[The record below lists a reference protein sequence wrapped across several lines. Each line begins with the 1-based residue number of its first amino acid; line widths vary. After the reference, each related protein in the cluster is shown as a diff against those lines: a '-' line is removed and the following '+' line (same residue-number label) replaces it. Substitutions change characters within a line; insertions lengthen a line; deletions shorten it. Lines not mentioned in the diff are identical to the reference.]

1 MLRAAFTDPGIIPR
15 ASAAEISEYNLIK
28 KMAKTPEVLPFL
40 ASFIGVMMMIYDHTP
55 LVLKGITSYEDYK
68 CTFDH
73 VRNPFDAGSRSK
85 NLKKALCSPE
95 PIRGEKGGNKYEAD
109 LVLYGKLKGAER
121 RKIETDRRIEFV
133 IPKET
138 EEWWPRLL
146 KVSGK
151 VPWIKID
158 FDKWKD
164 QDEDDKDDMRD
175 MDFSSFGLPGGGGKG
190 YDDLDLGD
198 DDHDYDDEMGDLE
211 DVDDENE
218 GIPKEGKK
226 AEKDGKDEGK
236 DSATNGELVDDGK
249 EKKVVEEAKE

>member
-1 MLRAAFTDPGIIPR
+1 MTLVIKHPSILWAQRAGQ
-15 ASAAEISEYNLIK
+15 
-28 KMAKTPEVLPFL
+28 VFL
-40 ASFIGVMMMIYDHTP
+40 TIEDGD
-55 LVLKGITSYEDYK
+55 LKIDELYCEDDK
-68 CTFDH
+68 F
-73 VRNPFDAGSRSK
+73 K
-85 NLKKALCSPE
+85 LK
-95 PIRGEKGGNKYEAD
+95 GEKGGNKYEAD
-109 LVLYGKLKGAER
+109 LDLFGKLKGAER

-151 VPWIKID
+151 VPWIKVD

-175 MDFSSFGLPGGGGKG
+175 MDFSSFGLPGGGVGKG

-211 DVDDENE
+211 DADDENE
-218 GIPKEGKK
+218 GMPKEGKQV
-226 AEKDGKDEGK
+226 EKNEGGTDELNIKDKGK
-236 DSATNGELVDDGK
+236 DSATNGEMVDEEK
-249 EKKVVEEAKE
+249 EKKVKEEGKE

>member
-1 MLRAAFTDPGIIPR
+1 MTLVVKHPSILWAQRAGQI
-15 ASAAEISEYNLIK
+15 
-28 KMAKTPEVLPFL
+28 FL
-40 ASFIGVMMMIYDHTP
+40 TIEDGG
-55 LVLKGITSYEDYK
+55 LKIDELCCEDDK
-68 CTFDH
+68 F
-73 VRNPFDAGSRSK
+73 K
-85 NLKKALCSPE
+85 LK
-95 PIRGEKGGNKYEAD
+95 GEKGGNKYEAD